1 MLKEVLLSS
10 FILSLT
16 VVLLDQFSRGFHLS
30 PDILDVL
37 IESHILTKL
46 EFHNY
51 TRIPQKPGNAHFS
64 EEATKKAFSFAI
76 SLFFISH

>member
-46 EFHNY
+46 EFHN
-51 TRIPQKPGNAHFS
+51 TRIPQKPGNANFS